1 MAIDKMKKVTVM
13 CPVTSAQRL
22 LRSVHDLGIVELTDA
37 MAQYKGAEQFLKRKE
52 VSTDECT
59 GHLQQIN
66 LTLGLIDA
74 YFPVVQGFIAGLA
87 PVPMLIGQ
95 NEMQEAV
102 AKFNLEEQY
111 AVAVELDAE
120 HRHIERTVA
129 DIQNQIKELDPYRD
143 LPFRVADIEKTERIR
158 LVFGS
163 VLGKNIGT
171 FAEQAQNTGLFEWQQ
186 VLSGQFMRKNGS
198 GGAPPKGAHKPNEP
212 VRMIVAYLPDQ
223 EEAARKALAEGGFDE
238 ITLPRLPGTV
248 RDHIRE
254 LEADLGE
261 LTSRREALKQKVSEI
276 EKHRRTLQV
285 LRAFWDDCY
294 RLTAAQANS
303 AVGEWV
309 QVFTGYIRERD
320 YPVLDKELKA
330 EFPNTSCTLEDPAPG
345 EDVPISITLPPLVR
359 PVQMLVNMFGLPP
372 YAAFDPSPFLV
383 FGFLLFFGMCFG
395 DVGYGLM
402 LLSGS
407 WYIMRKT
414 RAYEGLYNFGKL
426 LFMAS
431 IPTIFFGFI
440 FGSFFGD
447 LYKEQYLGEGNP
459 VLKLMTL
466 TTIVDPVQDPV
477 KILILALVI
486 GVLNQFYAI
495 GLKMYGHIKQG
506 DNTSAI
512 CDGLLWL
519 IALPGFIILVAT
531 MMASVPAWIT
541 GLGWVLFGAGALGLV
556 LTQGRDQKNLIAR
569 LLTGVVSLYGIVG
582 SYGITAFI
590 GDTMSYCRLLAL
602 GLTTSIVAMAFNM
615 IANLLRPIPYV
626 GIVLFVVVV
635 IGAHI
640 FNFSI
645 GVLGAFVHSMR
656 LILVEFFGRF
666 YEGGSKPFQPLG
678 FDSEMAVLRGSAPPQ
693 RGA

>member
-1 MAIDKMKKVTVM
+1 MAIDKMKKVTVI
-13 CPVTSAQRL
+13 CPVTCAQRL
-22 LRSVHDLGIVELTDA
+22 IRTVHDLGIVELTDA
-37 MAQYKGAEQFLKRKE
+37 MREYKGAEELLKRME
-52 VSTDECT
+52 ASTDESS

-66 LTLGLIDA
+66 LILGLIDT
-74 YFPVVQGFIAGLA
+74 YFPVVQGFIAGLS
-87 PVPMLIGQ
+87 PVPLLIDRD
-95 NEMQEAV
+95 EMNDAATKFDLEAHYS
-102 AKFNLEEQY
+102 A
-111 AVAVELDAE
+111 AVEMDTE

-129 DIQNQIKELDPYRD
+129 DIQNQTKELDPFKD
-143 LPFRVADIEKTERIR
+143 LPFRVSDIEKTERIR
-158 LVFGS
+158 LAYGS
-163 VLGKNIGT
+163 VLGKNMMR
-171 FAEQAQNTGLFEWQQ
+171 FAEQATKTGLFEWQQ
-186 VLSGQFMRKNGS
+186 VHSGQFMRKNGS
-198 GGAPPKGAHKPNEP
+198 GGEPPKGAHKPNEP
-212 VRMIVAYLPDQ
+212 VRMVVAYLPNQ
-223 EEAARKALAEGGFDE
+223 EEAARKALSEGGFDE
-238 ITLPRLPGTV
+238 IALPRLPGTV
-248 RDHIRE
+248 RDHLRE
-254 LEADLGE
+254 LEADLSE
-261 LTSRREALKQKVSEI
+261 LTGRRETLKARVSELL
-276 EKHRRTLQV
+276 KHRRTLQV
-285 LRAFWDDCY
+285 LRAFWDDRH
-294 RLTAAQANS
+294 RLTVAQTNS

-309 QVFTGYIRERD
+309 QVFTGYLRERD
-320 YPVLDKELKA
+320 FPVLEKELKSG
-330 EFPNTSCTLEDPAPG
+330 FSNVSCLVEDPAPG
-345 EDVPISITLPPLVR
+345 EDVPVSITLPPLVR

-402 LLSGS
+402 LMGGS

-414 RAYEGLYNFGKL
+414 RPYVGLYNFGKL

-431 IPTIFFGFI
+431 IPTLFFGFI

-447 LYKEQYLGEGNP
+447 LYKEQYLGAGNP
-459 VLKLMTL
+459 MLRLMTF
-466 TTIVDPVQDPV
+466 TTIVDPVEDPV
-477 KILILALVI
+477 KILLLALVI

-519 IALPGFIILVAT
+519 ITLPGFIILVVP
-531 MMASVPAWIT
+531 MMVSVPAWLISI
-541 GLGWVLFGAGALGLV
+541 GWILFGAGALGLV
-556 LTQGRDQKNLIAR
+556 LTQGREQKNPIAR
-569 LLTGVVSLYGIVG
+569 LMTGVVSLYGIVG

-626 GIVLFVVVV
+626 GIVLFIVVV

-640 FNFSI
+640 FNFFIS
-645 GVLGAFVHSMR
+645 VLGAFVHSMR

-678 FDSEMAVLRGSAPPQ
+678 FDSEMAILQGTPPQ